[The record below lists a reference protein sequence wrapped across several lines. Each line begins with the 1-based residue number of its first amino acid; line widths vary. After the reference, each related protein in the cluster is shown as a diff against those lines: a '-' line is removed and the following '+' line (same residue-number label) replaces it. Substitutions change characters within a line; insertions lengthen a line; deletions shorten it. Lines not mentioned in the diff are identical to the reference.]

1 MFLKEL
7 AEQTGGRYHC
17 YVSTSDVRPLRHSL
31 ISEEPYSDY
40 VRDFDDAIITYKY
53 CTLKTCRQTKP
64 FLAFIVRMSDNQLT
78 STNVW

>member
-31 ISEEPYSDY
+31 ISEEPFSDY
-40 VRDFDDAIITYKY
+40 FRDFDDAIIIYKY
-53 CTLKTCRQTKP
+53 LKDLQASQT
-64 FLAFIVRMSDNQLT
+64 FFGFIVRNYVRQSAGT
-78 STNVW
+78 IVW